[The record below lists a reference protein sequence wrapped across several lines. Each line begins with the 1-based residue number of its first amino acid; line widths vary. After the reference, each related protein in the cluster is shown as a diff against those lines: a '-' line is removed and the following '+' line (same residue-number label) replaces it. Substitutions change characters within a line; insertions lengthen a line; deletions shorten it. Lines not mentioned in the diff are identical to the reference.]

1 MQYKTIK
8 DEIKKAMLTKDVV
21 RLQVLRGL
29 SATCTNEMIAK
40 GKDENNFTEEDTN
53 AVVKRAV
60 KQRKDSIEQ
69 FTKGG
74 REDLATAEKAEL
86 AILETF
92 LPKMMSEEEIK
103 KVVEEKIKNAGT
115 IDKTKI
121 GMFIGGI
128 MKDLKGQADG
138 ALVKKIV
145 EELVK

>member
-8 DEIKKAMLTKDVV
+8 DELKKAMIAKDAL
-21 RLQVLRGL
+21 RLQVIRGL
-29 SATCTNEMIAK
+29 LASSTNEMIAK

-53 AVVKRAV
+53 AVIKRAV

-92 LPKMMSEEEIK
+92 LPKMMTEEEIK
-103 KVVEEKIKNAGT
+103 KVVEEKIKNTGT